1 MKKYSFIVAISFF
14 IINSVIFAQN
24 NKAKADDFGRIILSS
39 YVPDQIEGMPEIAK
53 ANLTNKLSQIATQS
67 GMGGGIPSRFII
79 TANISVDSKDVVGV
93 PAKFMMNLNVTLYIG
108 DAVDGTQFSSTSIPV
123 SGVGS
128 NETQAYLQALNKI
141 NVKAAGFKDFIENG
155 KNKIMEYYNS
165 RCDLII
171 KEAFS
176 QVSRNEFDNAILNL
190 LAVPDVCKECYT
202 KCMDTISTVYTLKL
216 DRECNGKMSNSE
228 IFLAKNQFDEAADAL
243 SGIFK
248 GSNCYKASR
257 EIRQKIVDQKC
268 SQSLGKAN
276 GAWAGKDVEATS
288 EALKEIPSDSKCSA
302 EAQQI
307 AKEVKAWVKQ
317 KDQRE
322 WNLEVKKDQDDMD
335 IKTMTINAA
344 REIGVANAN
353 NRPKVVYNTKI
364 INRWFGY

>member
-14 IINSVIFAQN
+14 IINSGIFAQN

-108 DAVDGTQFSSTSIPV
+108 DAVYGTQFSSTSIPV

-141 NVKAAGFKDFIENG
+141 NVKVAGFKDFIENG
-155 KNKIMEYYNS
+155 KNKIMDYYNS

-171 KEAFS
+171 KESFS
-176 QVSRNEFDNAILNL
+176 QVSRNEFDNAIENL
-190 LAVPDVCKECYT
+190 LSVPDACKSCYT
-202 KCMDTISTVYTLKL
+202 KCMDTISTVYKLKL
-216 DRECNGKMSNSE
+216 DRECDVKMSNSE
-228 IFLAKNQFDEAADAL
+228 LFLAKNQFDEAADAL

-248 GSNCYKASR
+248 GSNCYKASK
-257 EIRQKIVDQKC
+257 EIRQRIIDQKC
-268 SQSLGKAN
+268 SQSLGKAF
-276 GAWAGKDVEATS
+276 GSWASKDVEATAD
-288 EALKEIPSDSKCSA
+288 ALKDIPSDSKCST
-302 EAQQI
+302 EAQKI

-322 WNLEVKKDQDDMD
+322 WNLEVMKEQNDLD
-335 IKTMTINAA
+335 IMTLTINAA
-344 REIGVANAN
+344 KKIGVANAN
-353 NRPKVVYNTKI
+353 NSPKIIYNTSA
-364 INRWFGY
+364 INSWFGY